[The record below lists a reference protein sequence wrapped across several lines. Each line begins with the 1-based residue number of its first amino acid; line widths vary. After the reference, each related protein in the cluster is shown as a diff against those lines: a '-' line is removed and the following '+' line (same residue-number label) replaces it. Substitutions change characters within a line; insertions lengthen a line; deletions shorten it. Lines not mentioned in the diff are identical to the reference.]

1 MKKVISVKEIEPKES
16 QCILVDSDRKLFKTG
31 NVVSHNSVLQRSI
44 IFSCVLRPESWYFI
58 GVDLKRVELTPYI
71 VYKNVVLGVAQTLE
85 HALEVLR
92 FAQQTMM
99 SRYEMMTQ
107 LGIKNFLDLPEK
119 GRALM
124 VMIDEF
130 GEAASPTGSK
140 TEEGKEA
147 DAMKG
152 EIQMLVGSIA
162 RLGRAAGVH
171 LIIAT
176 QRPDAKMLSG
186 ETKDLKIDTKILTT
200 QGWKTMGEINIGD
213 KVFDEQGK
221 TTEVINMT
229 ETMHGNEVYKINFK
243 QGVEPII
250 AGSTHKWPIYTPLA
264 RNDHREV
271 LDHHVRYPKHKEL
284 LENILKFDIKNNP
297 SVTMR
302 EFEEIVNNGERIHIF
317 RRLVNEKKIKL
328 DHVVKGKNGQFD
340 KSFYDSASVVEQMT
354 LRLTRKFGNEK
365 KNDSKIMTTEEIFN
379 AYKNIGDQKYA
390 LDVTQPLK
398 FKEKKLLVDPW
409 LVGFWLGDGSSYGGS
424 FATVDKEI
432 PQKIEEL
439 GYKVNKHK
447 AKHLY
452 GITGLTSQLRK
463 LNLIKNKHIPNDY
476 LFSSIEQRKQLL
488 AGLLDSDGTAARKQ
502 VSFVN
507 TNKKLA
513 DGVLFLARSLGYK
526 ASISKYI
533 GKEDTNPNSVCY
545 GITGQDYYRVV
556 FTATEPVFTLKRKN
570 DMLALDSKDRET
582 QKYHYIE
589 SVEEVDTV
597 PTKCIQVDNESSTYL
612 AGESLIPT
620 HNSNLGVRINC
631 GYAPPLTSSMI
642 LDNNEGTKVKAKPK
656 GRFYI
661 KIYNEGDH
669 GQAFFAQETWLDEYL
684 DARGL
689 NQDGTPKGS
698 GEENTVTSVDGQ
710 ELHLEE
716 AKGNDY
722 HRPEDDWDDD
732 LDDLINENNA

>member
-1 MKKVISVKEIEPKES
+1 MKKVLSVKAIEPKES
-16 QCILVDSDRKLFKTG
+16 QCILVDSERKLFKTG

-186 ETKDLKIDTKILTT
+186 ETKMLDVSTKILTS
-200 QGWKTMGEINIGD
+200 QGWKTMGEIEIGD
-213 KVFDEQGK
+213 KVFDEKGEL
-221 TTEVINMT
+221 TEVINMT
-229 ETMHGNEVYKINFK
+229 DYLYDKKVYKINFAYG
-243 QGVEPII
+243 QEPIL
-250 AGSTHKWPIYTPLA
+250 AGDTHKWPIKKWNSYGFEEKILTTEQLFKEMKENTENIFTLPVTKELSVEA
-264 RNDHREV
+264 EENKKLLHE
-271 LDHHVRYPKHKEL
+271 LTGHKETTVNSAQSNVFHTVDK
-284 LENILKFDIKNNP
+284 NIADT
-297 SVTMR
+297 V
-302 EFEEIVNNGERIHIF
+302 
-317 RRLVNEKKIKL
+317 
-328 DHVVKGKNGQFD
+328 
-340 KSFYDSASVVEQMT
+340 
-354 LRLTRKFGNEK
+354 LRLTR
-365 KNDSKIMTTEEIFN
+365 
-379 AYKNIGDQKYA
+379 A
-390 LDVTQPLK
+390 
-398 FKEKKLLVDPW
+398 
-409 LVGFWLGDGSSYGGS
+409 
-424 FATVDKEI
+424 
-432 PQKIEEL
+432 L
-439 GYKVNKHK
+439 GYRAYSENKVENDK
-447 AKHLY
+447 LIY
-452 GITGLTSQLRK
+452 TVIFERK
-463 LNLIKNKHIPNDY
+463 
-476 LFSSIEQRKQLL
+476 
-488 AGLLDSDGTAARKQ
+488 
-502 VSFVN
+502 
-507 TNKKLA
+507 
-513 DGVLFLARSLGYK
+513 
-526 ASISKYI
+526 
-533 GKEDTNPNSVCY
+533 
-545 GITGQDYYRVV
+545 
-556 FTATEPVFTLKRKN
+556 
-570 DMLALDSKDRET
+570 
-582 QKYHYIE
+582 KYHYIE
-589 SVEEVDTV
+589 SIEEVDTV

-642 LDNNEGTKVKAKPK
+642 LDNAEGTKVKAKPK